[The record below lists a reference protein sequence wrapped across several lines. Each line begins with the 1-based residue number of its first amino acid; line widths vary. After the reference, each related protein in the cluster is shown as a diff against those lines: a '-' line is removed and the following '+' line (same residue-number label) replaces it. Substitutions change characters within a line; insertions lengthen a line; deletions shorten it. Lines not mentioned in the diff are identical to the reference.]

1 VEEVVALGMLEMVVV
16 LVIQEMRVVGAVV
29 RAVVLEVQ
37 GML

>member
-16 LVIQEMRVVGAVV
+16 LVIQEMRVAVAVV
-29 RAVVLEVQ
+29 PVVVLEVQ